1 MINQNQQNQQNQYLN
16 TRNAA
21 NGRIN
26 ITGPNISTKLSMMD
40 KIPINTNRSYLNSL
54 TGNLERSKLSD
65 TFFSRNNIQIIQ
77 NALRKGV
84 YDKSNQQIIID
95 NQPEDQIVTVMR
107 SMYLQYSKNLE
118 TNIAQQIQELNNYVL
133 NYCINLVHSEAVAY
147 LKYKQD
153 ASTMHMPMSA
163 PIYSSK
169 TNKTLE
175 QKPWF

>member
-1 MINQNQQNQQNQYLN
+1 MNNQG
-16 TRNAA
+16 
-21 NGRIN
+21 NGRVN
-26 ITGPNISTKLSMMD
+26 ILGPNVTTKFSMMD
-40 KIPINTNRSYLNSL
+40 KIPVNSNTNYLNSL

-65 TFFSRNNIQIIQ
+65 LFFSKQNIQNIQ
-77 NALRKGV
+77 NLLIKGV
-84 YDKSNQQIIID
+84 YKKSNSQIMID
-95 NQPEDQIVTVMR
+95 KQPEDNIVMVMR
-107 SMYLQYSKNLE
+107 SMYLQYSKNLDNKLNE
-118 TNIAQQIQELNNYVL
+118 QVNELNNYVL
-133 NYCINLVHSEAVAY
+133 NFCIPKVYSEAIAY